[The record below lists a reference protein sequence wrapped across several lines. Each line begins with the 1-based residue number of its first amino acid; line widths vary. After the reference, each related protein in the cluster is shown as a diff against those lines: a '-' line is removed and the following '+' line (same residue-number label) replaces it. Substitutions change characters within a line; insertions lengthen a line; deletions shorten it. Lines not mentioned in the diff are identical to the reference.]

1 METNMS
7 DSLLT
12 YAEVLKL
19 TGIRSRSTIF
29 ERVQRGEF
37 PAPLKISPGYVRF
50 RESEIL
56 TWIDSLPRQRY

>member
-1 METNMS
+1 MS

>member
-1 METNMS
+1 MS
-7 DSLLT
+7 ENLLT
-12 YAEVLKL
+12 YSEVLKL

-37 PAPLKISPGYVRF
+37 PAPLKLSPGYVRF

-56 TWIDSLPRQRY
+56 AWIESLPRQHY

>member
-1 METNMS
+1 MS
-7 DSLLT
+7 ENLLT

-37 PAPLKISPGYVRF
+37 PAPLKLSPGYVRF

-56 TWIDSLPRQRY
+56 AWVESLPRQHY

>member
-1 METNMS
+1 MS
-7 DSLLT
+7 ENLLT
-12 YAEVLKL
+12 YSQVLKL

-37 PAPLKISPGYVRF
+37 PAPLKLSPGYVRL

-56 TWIDSLPRQRY
+56 AWIESLPRQHY